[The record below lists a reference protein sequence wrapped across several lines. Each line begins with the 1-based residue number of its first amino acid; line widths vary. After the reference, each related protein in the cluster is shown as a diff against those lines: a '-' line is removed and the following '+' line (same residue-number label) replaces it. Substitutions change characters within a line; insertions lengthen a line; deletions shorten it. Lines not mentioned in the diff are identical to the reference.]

1 MRIDPRPRSAFL
13 AMPAD
18 YSHLRDLLQHRL
30 DLIADHAFRD
40 RDAAAHLAALQ
51 KVSEDLVAEHQKLRD
66 GLPPRLNH
74 FLTQASYSKALEY
87 LTQA

>member
-1 MRIDPRPRSAFL
+1 MT
-13 AMPAD
+13 AD
-18 YSHLRDLLQHRL
+18 FCHLRNLLQHRL

-51 KVSEDLVAEHQKLRD
+51 KVSEDLVAEHAKLRES
-66 GLPPRLNH
+66 LPPRLNH

-87 LTQA
+87 LLQG